1 MPGYLYLM
9 YWSVTPRNVDLLV
22 TTPDALLP
30 SCYCAFALLIINDD
44 GNNNYIKHE
53 TWVFLTEDGGFP
65 LMASLGY
72 GVPLRTKLYL
82 GRLRPK
88 REQRKKKD
96 FMLLAM
102 SKRHYFNFSEWC
114 KKGGTFLQK
123 MFNKKCKEQN
133 LAAERCVVKQRQ
145 NG

>member
-1 MPGYLYLM
+1 M
-9 YWSVTPRNVDLLV
+9 
-22 TTPDALLP
+22 
-30 SCYCAFALLIINDD
+30 
-44 GNNNYIKHE
+44 
-53 TWVFLTEDGGFP
+53 FLTEDGGFP

-88 REQRKKKD
+88 GEQRKKD
-96 FMLLAM
+96 FKLLAM
-102 SKRHYFNFSEWC
+102 SKRHHFNFSEWC

-123 MFNKKCKEQN
+123 MFHKKCKEQN
-133 LAAERCVVKQRQ
+133 LAAERCVVKQRL